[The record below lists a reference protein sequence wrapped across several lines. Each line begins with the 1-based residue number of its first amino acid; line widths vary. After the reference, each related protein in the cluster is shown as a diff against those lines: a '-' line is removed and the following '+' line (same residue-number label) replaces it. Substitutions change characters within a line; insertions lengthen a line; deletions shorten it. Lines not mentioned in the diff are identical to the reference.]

1 MTRMDD
7 MLERWGECVKQTEAA
22 HILGRSTKT
31 ISTMIK
37 DGRLRM
43 VCGGSMVDVRSI
55 AEYFEQPAEKD
66 EQARLKR
73 RFERTGISCRFHV

>member
-1 MTRMDD
+1 
-7 MLERWGECVKQTEAA
+7 
-22 HILGRSTKT
+22 
-31 ISTMIK
+31 MIK

-55 AEYFEQPAEKD
+55 AEYIEQPAEMD

-73 RFERTGISCRFHV
+73 RFERTGVSCRFHV